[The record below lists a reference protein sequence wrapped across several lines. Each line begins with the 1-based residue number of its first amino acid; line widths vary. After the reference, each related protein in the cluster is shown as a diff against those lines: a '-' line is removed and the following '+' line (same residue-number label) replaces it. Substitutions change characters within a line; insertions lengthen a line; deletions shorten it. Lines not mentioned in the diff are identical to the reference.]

1 MDATLLANLGAYS
14 AQVVI
19 IAALGTLVAALLR
32 VDAAGIRYA
41 YWRLLLAACVLLPFV
56 QRWWDPAELVPAAAA
71 GAAAVEVELDVA
83 VTEMAAAGSPAASV
97 DWFWVAGAVILGGMA
112 LRAVWLAAS
121 LMSLRRMRALGQLA
135 TASELHDELQR
146 LLDTRAEIRYVDGL
160 RQPVT
165 FGTIRPVVL
174 LPATLREHPDEIQR
188 AVLCHE
194 LIHVQRRDWLWVL
207 GEEAVRAALWFNPAV
222 WWLIARVQAT
232 REELV
237 DELTVLATN
246 RRRAYM
252 EALLAFADETP
263 LAPAAAFARR
273 RHLFRRMVLLSKEG
287 VMSSKRIV
295 FSAAVMAIVMAAGS
309 WYAVGAFPLTRAL
322 VPAQQLTT
330 EPGPLEKQAKPVTP
344 ENPVPRRVNSA
355 TADYPADADLVG
367 MTGTVMY
374 RITLDELGRVA
385 EVRKMSLT
393 FRATNPDVRGSLV
406 QRITPDGLDAL
417 LGRTDPVHRTALR
430 SAVTALETA
439 AFDAVRQWRYDPPH
453 EAPLSFPVAI
463 QVGTPPAPV
472 AAPSVSGQYVIPD
485 GAIRV
490 GGNIKAPTKIRD
502 VRPVYP
508 DIAQQ
513 ARVQG
518 VVIIETVIGPDG
530 GVQDAKVLRSIP
542 LLDEAAL
549 EAVRQWRFT
558 PTLLNGVPIPVVM
571 TVTVNFTV
579 Q

>member
-1 MDATLLANLGAYS
+1 MDGTLLTNLGAYT

-19 IAALGTLVAALLR
+19 IAALGTLLAALLH

-41 YWRLLLAACVLLPFV
+41 YWRLLLGACVVLPFV
-56 QRWWDPAELVPAAAA
+56 QRWWDPAELPPLVEA
-71 GAAAVEVELDVA
+71 GGAVVDVELDVA
-83 VTEMAAAGSPAASV
+83 MTTTAMAASPGASL
-97 DWFWVAGAVILGGMA
+97 DWLWVAGAVLVAGIA
-112 LRAVWLAAS
+112 IRAVWLAAS

-135 TASELHDELQR
+135 PASEMHDDLQH
-146 LLDTRAEIRYVDGL
+146 LLGTRAEIRHVDGL

-165 FGTIRPVVL
+165 FGALRPVVL
-174 LPATLREHPDEIQR
+174 LPASLREHPEEIQR

-222 WWLIARVQAT
+222 WWLIARVQLA

-287 VMSSKRIV
+287 VMSSKRV
-295 FSAAVMAIVMAAGS
+295 VLSAAVMAIVMAAGS

-322 VPAQQLTT
+322 VPAQQLLT
-330 EPGPLEKQAKPVTP
+330 EPGPLEKQAKPITP
-344 ENPVPRRVNSA
+344 ENPVPRRVNHA
-355 TADYPADADLVG
+355 AADYPAEADLLG
-367 MTGTVMY
+367 MTGTVMF

-385 EVRKMSLT
+385 EVRPMTLT
-393 FRATNPDVRGSLV
+393 FRATNPEVRGSLV
-406 QRITPDGLDAL
+406 QRITPDSLDML
-417 LGRTDPVHRTALR
+417 LGRADPVHKTALR
-430 SAVTALETA
+430 AAVTALETA

-453 EAPLSFPVAI
+453 EAPITFPVTVS
-463 QVGTPPAPV
+463 VGAGAPTLTRSPTTMEYPPDAV
-472 AAPSVSGQYVIPD
+472 
-485 GAIRV
+485 RV
-490 GGNIKAPTKIRD
+490 GGNIKAPTKVRD
-502 VRPVYP
+502 VRPIYP
-508 DIAQQ
+508 ELAQQ

-518 VVIIETVIGPDG
+518 VVIIEAVIGPDG
-530 GVQDAKVLRSIP
+530 SVQDAKVLRSIP

-549 EAVRQWRFT
+549 DAVRQWRFT
-558 PTLLNGVPIPVVM
+558 PTLMNGVPIPVIM

>member
-1 MDATLLANLGAYS
+1 MDATLLANLGAYT
-14 AQVVI
+14 AQVAI

-41 YWRLLLAACVLLPFV
+41 YWRLVLGACVVLPFV
-56 QRWWDPAELVPAAAA
+56 QRWWDPAELAPAVQA
-71 GAAAVEVELDVA
+71 GAAVVEVELDVA
-83 VTEMAAAGSPAASV
+83 LTATAAAASPGSSI
-97 DWFWVAGAVILGGMA
+97 DWVWMAGAVLVAGIA
-112 LRAVWLAAS
+112 VRAIWLAAS
-121 LMSLRRMRALGQLA
+121 LLSLRRMRALGQLA
-135 TASELHDELQR
+135 PASELHDELQR
-146 LLDTRAEIRYVDGL
+146 LLGTRAEIRYVDGL

-165 FGTIRPVVL
+165 FGAFRPVVL
-174 LPATLREHPDEIQR
+174 LPASLREHPDDIQR
-188 AVLCHE
+188 VVACHE

-222 WWLIARVQAT
+222 WWLIARVQLA

-287 VMSSKRIV
+287 VMSSKRV
-295 FSAAVMAIVMAAGS
+295 ALSAAVMATVMMGGS
-309 WYAVGAFPLTRAL
+309 WYAVSAFPLTRAL
-322 VPAQQLTT
+322 VPAQQLLT
-330 EPGPLEKQAKPVTP
+330 EPGPLEKQAKPITA
-344 ENPVPRRVNSA
+344 ENPVPRRVNHA
-355 TADYPADADLVG
+355 TADYPPDADLVG
-367 MTGTVMY
+367 MTGTVMF
-374 RITLDELGRVA
+374 RITLDELGRIA
-385 EVRKMSLT
+385 EVRQMSLT
-393 FRATNPDVRGSLV
+393 FRGTDPEVRGTL
-406 QRITPDGLDAL
+406 QRITPDHLDTFL
-417 LGRTDPVHRTALR
+417 ERHDPVNRTALR
-430 SAVTALETA
+430 AAVTALETA

-453 EAPLSFPVAI
+453 EGPIAFAVSVPVGA
-463 QVGTPPAPV
+463 G
-472 AAPSVSGQYVIPD
+472 APSLVSAQRPLDVPPD
-485 GAIRV
+485 AIRV

-508 DIAQQ
+508 DIAKA

-518 VVIIETVIGPDG
+518 VVIIEAIIGPDG
-530 GVQDAKVLRSIP
+530 SVMDARVLRSIP

-549 EAVRQWRFT
+549 DAVRQWRFV
-558 PTLLNGVPIPVVM
+558 PTLLNGVPVPVIM

-579 Q
+579 L